1 MKYLERVKNFVQ
13 GKPMTDEP
21 APVAAPQP
29 PVAIPVDPLSPAA
42 EGFSERVSPKKID
55 ETKIFLHKCDN
66 CSGVHFRHAG
76 YVEVLVP
83 FIRSGDEKRML
94 MQSEPVKV
102 CVNCKH
108 SFVWINEQAYDVT
121 DRIDLTAWERTER
134 EAQRATGPGGQ
145 C

>member
-1 MKYLERVKNFVQ
+1 MNYFERIMNYF
-13 GKPMTDEP
+13 GKGTPI
-21 APVAAPQP
+21 VAEP
-29 PVAIPVDPLSPAA
+29 PVEPPSLPVLQAVDPLSPAA
-42 EGFSERVSPKKID
+42 EGFSERVSAKQID
-55 ETKIFLHKCDN
+55 ETKIFLHKCAN

-83 FIRSGDEKRML
+83 FIRPGDEKRML

-108 SFVWINEQAYDVT
+108 SFIWLNEQVYDVT
-121 DRIDLTAWERTER
+121 DRIDLNAWERTER

>member
-1 MKYLERVKNFVQ
+1 MNETA
-13 GKPMTDEP
+13 PEP
-21 APVAAPQP
+21 APVEAVPA
-29 PVAIPVDPLSPAA
+29 PVDPLSPAA
-42 EGFSERVSPKKID
+42 EGFSERVSAKRLD
-55 ETKIFLHKCDN
+55 EAKIFLHKCGN

-108 SFVWINEQAYDVT
+108 SFVWINEQVYDVS
-121 DRIDLTAWERTER
+121 DKIDLQAWDRTER